1 MNRVEP
7 IRDKKVVRDIF
18 DYLYEKNKRDGI
30 MYAIG
35 IYMGLR
41 ISDIL
46 PLRVRDAKRQYF
58 YFREK
63 KTGKEK
69 RIPINRF
76 IRKLLDDYIQDK
88 KDFECLFHSPGRP
101 GNQPITRQQA
111 YNIIS
116 EAGKRFGIRDGIG
129 THTMRKTF
137 GYHYYKKTHDVATLM
152 YIFNHSSE
160 SMTLRYIGITEDKI
174 CNIYNEI
181 DLLE

>member
-1 MNRVEP
+1 MNRVQP
-7 IRDKKVVRDIF
+7 IRDKQTVKDIF

-46 PLRVRDAKRQYF
+46 PLRVRDAKKQYF

-69 RIPINRF
+69 RIPINKF
-76 IRKLLDDYIQDK
+76 IRKLLDDYIKDK
-88 KDFECLFHSPGRP
+88 KDYECLFRSPRKNA
-101 GNQPITRQQA
+101 NQPISRQQA
-111 YNIIS
+111 YKIIS
-116 EAGKRFGIRDGIG
+116 DAGKQFGIQDGIG

-137 GYHYYKKTHDVATLM
+137 GYHYYKKTKDVATLM
-152 YIFNHSSE
+152 ELFNHSHE
-160 SMTLRYIGITEDKI
+160 SITLRYIGITQDTISKVYESV
-174 CNIYNEI
+174 